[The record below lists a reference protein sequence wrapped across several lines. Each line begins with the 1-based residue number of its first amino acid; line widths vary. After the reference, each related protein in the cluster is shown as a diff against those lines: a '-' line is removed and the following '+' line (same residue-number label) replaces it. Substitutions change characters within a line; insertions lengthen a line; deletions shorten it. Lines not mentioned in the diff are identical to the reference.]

1 LVFDEISLPAAI
13 FAFEQ
18 FSRRL
23 ACVANFKFCFHI
35 THHSPSLT
43 ACFIPTVHS
52 ISLSQA
58 TTSLDRHHNGIC
70 YKLLENDTTL
80 SQKGSKISRKA
91 LAALRDMPTS
101 CGH

>member
-1 LVFDEISLPAAI
+1 LLPHNTSLTP
-13 FAFEQ
+13 
-18 FSRRL
+18 L
-23 ACVANFKFCFHI
+23 A
-35 THHSPSLT
+35 T

-52 ISLSQA
+52 ISLSHA
-58 TTSLDRHHNGIC
+58 TTSLDCHHNGIC

-91 LAALRDMPTS
+91 LAALRGMPTS